1 MLIAVILVLMILWAL
16 GFLQIVNVD
25 FLRVAIANVGGR
37 AVTIL
42 DALIGLSI
50 VMVAVALRGPLG
62 IVVGVLLV
70 LWALSVVGIV
80 VVEGIPLNALL
91 VLDLIVGLVVHVLI
105 RRPA

>member
-1 MLIAVILVLMILWAL
+1 MLIALILVLMILWAL

-62 IVVGVLLV
+62 IAVGVLLV
-70 LWALSVVGIV
+70 LWGLSVVGIV

-91 VLDLIVGLVVHVLI
+91 VLVLIVGLVVHVLI

>member
-91 VLDLIVGLVVHVLI
+91 VLVLIVGLVVHVLI